1 MRWGWLDIVF
11 VLLAFPTWANE
22 LPPPESLARRWPGGH
37 SLRLSPPEAYEA
49 WTWQHRSSRTH
60 KPTHDLAQCLQ
71 GFRGGV
77 MELPGRRRGVAD
89 PLRLLARAPSPRQT
103 RGEGQ
108 LSANVSANVSVNA
121 RVNLSARTMLAFAI
135 SHRGSRGD
143 CRNGKAS
150 QNVNQLT

>member
-1 MRWGWLDIVF
+1 MRWVWLNLAC
-11 VLLAFPTWANE
+11 VLLAFPTLADE
-22 LPPPESLARRWPGGH
+22 LRRPESLARRWQGGH
-37 SLRLSPPEAYEA
+37 SLRLSPPEAHKA
-49 WTWQHRSSRTH
+49 MACWNRSSRTH

-121 RVNLSARTMLAFAI
+121 QVNLSARTMLAFAI